1 MPTPDDRLCF
11 LLTSLKTDALQVAQG
26 HLEGIGK
33 AKPIHGCISSS
44 PRCWRRCTPWAF
56 PGPLPHGLSAATR
69 RLGGRRGHGG
79 RTEGGGASLLGD
91 RPSVLP
97 CAHDGT
103 ARRIVRP
110 QAPPAQIACESGK
123 TKDHAVKNVLLLHA
137 LRTLHCLSATD
148 GGRIHDTPLAA
159 APPAPFPAGS
169 GCCGLWAC

>member
-33 AKPIHGCISSS
+33 AKPIHECISSS
-44 PRCWRRCTPWAF
+44 PRCWRRCTPWA
-56 PGPLPHGLSAATR
+56 LPRPAPSRPERRDSTSRRPTR
-69 RLGGRRGHGG
+69 PRWSHRER
-79 RTEGGGASLLGD
+79 SSQPPW
-91 RPSVLP
+91 RPSQRPP

-123 TKDHAVKNVLLLHA
+123 TKDHTVKNVLLLHA
-137 LRTLHCLSATD
+137 LRTIHCLSATD